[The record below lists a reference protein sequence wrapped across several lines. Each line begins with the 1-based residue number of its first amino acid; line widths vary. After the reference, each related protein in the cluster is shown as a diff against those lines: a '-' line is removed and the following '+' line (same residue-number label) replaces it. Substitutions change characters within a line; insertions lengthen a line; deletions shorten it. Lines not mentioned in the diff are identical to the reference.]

1 MHKVVLACSSQKAVL
16 KTQILQICKEE
27 KYILCCLLTSC
38 SVCSHS
44 GNLWICAGHP
54 RECRRREFRWL
65 EREALESLP
74 LNKLN
79 PCLNLWVVSNKVHP
93 MVGLVLILRCIMF
106 GAKRVDSL
114 PSLKVEVV
122 SLLWYIRSL
131 LSVSVSAVVVMFN
144 VL

>member
-1 MHKVVLACSSQKAVL
+1 
-16 KTQILQICKEE
+16 
-27 KYILCCLLTSC
+27 
-38 SVCSHS
+38 
-44 GNLWICAGHP
+44 
-54 RECRRREFRWL
+54 
-65 EREALESLP
+65 
-74 LNKLN
+74 
-79 PCLNLWVVSNKVHP
+79 